1 MMNFD
6 SETKTMLTV
15 AGVTIAL
22 LWLFRQPKTVKASVT
37 EGDPYGA
44 PATASGEDAERENAA
59 IALEAMRRAMD
70 AGESADAL
78 NKLNRI
84 LCNEYNVRVYP
95 SKDGSLMVANKK
107 GDVIMQG

>member
-22 LWLFRQPKTVKASVT
+22 LWLFRQPKTVKSSVT

-59 IALEAMRRAMD
+59 IALDAMRRAME
-70 AGESADAL
+70 AGESPEAL

-84 LCNEYNVRVYP
+84 LCNEYNVRIYP
-95 SKDGSLMVANKK
+95 QKDGSLMVANKK